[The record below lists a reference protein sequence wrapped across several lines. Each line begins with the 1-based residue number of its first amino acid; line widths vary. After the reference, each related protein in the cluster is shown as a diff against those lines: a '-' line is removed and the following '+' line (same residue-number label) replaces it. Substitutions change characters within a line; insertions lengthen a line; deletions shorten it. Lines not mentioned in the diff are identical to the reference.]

1 MQKSTQLFIAFVVGA
16 FYYMFLVVVTMY
28 DGFVTV
34 VLLPIAAT
42 VWTAIGMGICFV
54 VGLALRLLKSFRW
67 QTKHFEAL
75 IIIGVALVVMSWV
88 FSVQV
93 YDLVCEQNYDV
104 PHPYF
109 GISGWL
115 ITLFAIMHFP
125 TSKTESIFAE
135 SAIK

>member
-1 MQKSTQLFIAFVVGA
+1 MQSTQLFIAFVVSV
-16 FYYMFLVVVTMY
+16 FYYMFLIVVTMY

-42 VWTAIGMGICFV
+42 VWTVIFMGICFV
-54 VGLALRLLKSFRW
+54 VGLALRLLKSFPW
-67 QTKHFEAL
+67 QRKYFQAL
-75 IIIGVALVVMSWV
+75 IIIGIALVVMSWV

-93 YDLVCEQNYDV
+93 YDPVFEQNHDA

-125 TSKTESIFAE
+125 ISKNESISPE